1 MEPKNT
7 NPLAPLLPDRH
18 PQHDLFICDVADA
31 VLKDVMQHMEHPFY
45 ALSKK
50 PETTVK
56 RYVNG
61 PHWLEVTPSIKGL
74 ATIYDK
80 DILIYC
86 ISQIMAKLRH
96 GEPVSPRV
104 RINARELL
112 IFINRGTSGR
122 EYSSLMDALDRLEGT
137 RIRTNIVTGD
147 EEQIDGFGLIDAS
160 SVRRKH
166 GIDGRMLWCE
176 VKLSDWVFNAIRNE
190 EVLTLHRDYFRLRK
204 PIERRIY
211 ELARKHCGQQGQW
224 RISLKKLLL
233 KSSSQSPEKRFRQ
246 MIKELVKH
254 DHLPDY
260 QVAFDDAADMVIF
273 TNRGNVIGNMTETE
287 VPALKGA
294 TYEAARRMAPGW
306 DVYHLEAEWRGWI
319 IEPPQDADAAFVG
332 FCRKWYEKRGQP
344 PLRRPCARLR
354 GV

>member
-1 MEPKNT
+1 MVTENT
-7 NPLAPLLPDRH
+7 NPLTPLLPDRY

-45 ALSKK
+45 SLSKK
-50 PETTVK
+50 PETSVK

-96 GEPVSPRV
+96 GEAVSPRV

-122 EYSSLMDALDRLEGT
+122 EYGALMDALERLEGT

-166 GIDGRMLWCE
+166 GIDGRLLWCE
-176 VKLSDWVFNAIRNE
+176 VKLSDWVFNAIKNE

-204 PIERRIY
+204 PIERRVY
-211 ELARKHCGQQGQW
+211 ELARKHCGQQKSW
-224 RISLKKLLL
+224 KITLKHLLM
-233 KSSSQSPEKRFRQ
+233 KSGSQSPEKRFRQ
-246 MIKELVKH
+246 MIKQLAVH

-260 QVAFDDAADMVIF
+260 QVFFDEVADMVVF
-273 TNRGNVIGNMTETE
+273 TNRGTMTPPSLIEGRIPPLKSET
-287 VPALKGA
+287 
-294 TYEAARRMAPGW
+294 YDRARQAAPGW
-306 DVYHLEAEWRGWI
+306 DVRHLESEWRDWI
-319 IEPPQDADAAFVG
+319 VEAPRDVDAAFVG
-332 FCRKWYEKRGQP
+332 FCRKWFEKRG
-344 PLRRPCARLR
+344 RP
-354 GV
+354 

>member
-1 MEPKNT
+1 MVTKNT
-7 NPLAPLLPDRH
+7 NHLAPLMPDRH
-18 PQHDLFICDVADA
+18 PQHDLFICDVGDA

-50 PETTVK
+50 PDTSVK

-61 PHWLEVTPSIKGL
+61 QNWLEVTPSIKGL

-96 GEPVSPRV
+96 GEAVSPRV

-112 IFINRGTSGR
+112 IFTNRGTSGR
-122 EYSSLMDALDRLEGT
+122 EYGSLMDALDRLEGT

-166 GIDGRMLWCE
+166 GIDGRLLWCE

-204 PIERRIY
+204 PMERRIY
-211 ELARKHCGQQGQW
+211 ELARKHCGQQRQW
-224 RISLKKLLL
+224 RISIKKLLL
-233 KSSSQSPEKRFRQ
+233 KSGSQSPEKRFRQ
-246 MIKELVKH
+246 MIKLLVKH

-260 QVAFDDAADMVIF
+260 QVFFDDQADIVIF
-273 TNRGNVIGNMTETE
+273 TNRGSMALGMIDGD
-287 VPALKGA
+287 VPSLQSI
-294 TYEAARRMAPGW
+294 TYERARGVAPGW
-306 DVYHLEAEWRGWI
+306 DVYHLEAEWRDWI
-319 IEPPQDADAAFVG
+319 VEPPLDADSAFIG
-332 FCRKWYEKRGQP
+332 FCRKWFEKRGAP
-344 PLRRPCARLR
+344 A
-354 GV
+354 

>member
-1 MEPKNT
+1 MVPKNT

-50 PETTVK
+50 PETSVK

-96 GEPVSPRV
+96 GEAVSPRV

-122 EYSSLMDALDRLEGT
+122 EYGALMDALERLEGT

-147 EEQIDGFGLIDAS
+147 EEQIDGFGLIDGS
-160 SVRRKH
+160 STP
-166 GIDGRMLWCE
+166 
-176 VKLSDWVFNAIRNE
+176 SA
-190 EVLTLHRDYFRLRK
+190 T
-204 PIERRIY
+204 
-211 ELARKHCGQQGQW
+211 
-224 RISLKKLLL
+224 
-233 KSSSQSPEKRFRQ
+233 KR
-246 MIKELVKH
+246 
-254 DHLPDY
+254 
-260 QVAFDDAADMVIF
+260 
-273 TNRGNVIGNMTETE
+273 
-287 VPALKGA
+287 
-294 TYEAARRMAPGW
+294 
-306 DVYHLEAEWRGWI
+306 
-319 IEPPQDADAAFVG
+319 
-332 FCRKWYEKRGQP
+332 C
-344 PLRRPCARLR
+344 
-354 GV
+354 

>member
-1 MEPKNT
+1 M
-7 NPLAPLLPDRH
+7 A
-18 PQHDLFICDVADA
+18 
-31 VLKDVMQHMEHPFY
+31 HMEHPFY
-45 ALSKK
+45 SLSKK

-56 RYVNG
+56 RYTNG

-86 ISQIMAKLRH
+86 ISQLMAKLRH
-96 GEPVSPRV
+96 GEAVSPRV

-112 IFINRGTSGR
+112 VFINRGTSGR
-122 EYSSLMDALDRLEGT
+122 EYSALMDALDRLEGT

-166 GIDGRMLWCE
+166 GLDGRLLWCE
-176 VKLSDWVFNAIRNE
+176 VKLSEWVFNAIRNE

-204 PIERRIY
+204 PIERRVY

-224 RISLKKLLL
+224 RVTLKKLLL
-233 KSSSQSPEKRFRQ
+233 KSGSQSPEKRFRQ
-246 MIKELVKH
+246 MIKELVRH

-260 QVAFDDAADMVIF
+260 QVSYDEVGDMVIF
-273 TNRGNVIGNMTETE
+273 TNRGNMASGALLDDR
-287 VPALKGA
+287 VPALRSS
-294 TYEAARRMAPGW
+294 TYERARAVAPGW
-306 DVYHLEAEWRGWI
+306 DVYHLEAEWRDWI
-319 IEPPQDADAAFVG
+319 VEPPQDADGAFIG
-332 FCRKWYEKRGQP
+332 FCRKWFEKRGQP
-344 PLRRPCARLR
+344 H
-354 GV
+354 